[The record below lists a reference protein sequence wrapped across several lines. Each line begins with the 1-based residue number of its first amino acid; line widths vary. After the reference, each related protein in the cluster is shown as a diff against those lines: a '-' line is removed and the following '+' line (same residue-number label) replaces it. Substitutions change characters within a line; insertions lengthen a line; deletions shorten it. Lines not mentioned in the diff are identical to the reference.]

1 VRLAQVKRLW
11 PGCYLEILK
20 ITLVALKINVSMN
33 PAMNGWPLPSA
44 FQFVRR
50 MTEIQLLLL
59 PASRG
64 TLL

>member
-1 VRLAQVKRLW
+1 M
-11 PGCYLEILK
+11 
-20 ITLVALKINVSMN
+20 LVALKINVLLN
-33 PAMNGWPLPSA
+33 PSMNGWPLPSA